1 MYSAREMISK
11 FIFVWCL
18 LYLCSEAHA
27 DSSQYPQESS
37 DNTQCIFDVSRKIYN
52 VTDLLR

>member
-1 MYSAREMISK
+1 MISK
-11 FIFVWCL
+11 FIFIWYL
-18 LYLCSEAHA
+18 SYLCTEAHA
-27 DSSQYPQESS
+27 EHSSQYSQELS

>member
-1 MYSAREMISK
+1 MISK

-18 LYLCSEAHA
+18 SYLCSEAHA
-27 DSSQYPQESS
+27 GHSSQQSS
-37 DNTQCIFDVSRKIYN
+37 DNTQCTFDVSRKIYN

>member
-1 MYSAREMISK
+1 MISK

-18 LYLCSEAHA
+18 LYLYSEAHA
-27 DSSQYPQESS
+27 EHFSQYFQESS
-37 DNTQCIFDVSRKIYN
+37 DNTQCIFDVPRKIYN

>member
-1 MYSAREMISK
+1 MYFPREMISK

-18 LYLCSEAHA
+18 LYLCFEAHA
-27 DSSQYPQESS
+27 DSSQYSQELS
-37 DNTQCIFDVSRKIYN
+37 DNSQCILDVSRKIYN